1 MRIFSLLTA
10 LLLMSG
16 SVVHADDAG
25 GVSVATSA
33 AAASASGTASAVMPS
48 SALPHNS
55 RAIVLVIGVAAVLV
69 TFQRAFTSP
78 RKSA

>member
-1 MRIFSLLTA
+1 MCIFRTLA
-10 LLLMSG
+10 AMLLLSG
-16 SVVHADDAG
+16 SVVLADDAG
-25 GVSVATSA
+25 GVSVVTSA
-33 AAASASGTASAVMPS
+33 TVGASGTASAVLPA

-69 TFQRAFTSP
+69 TFQRALSAP

>member
-1 MRIFSLLTA
+1 MRIFSTLAAMLF
-10 LLLMSG
+10 LSS
-16 SVVHADDAG
+16 SVVHADDTG
-25 GVSVATSA
+25 GVPVVTSA
-33 AAASASGTASAVMPS
+33 AVGASGTASAVLPT

-69 TFQRAFTSP
+69 TFQRALAAP

>member
-1 MRIFSLLTA
+1 MCIFRTLA
-10 LLLMSG
+10 AMLLLSS
-16 SVVHADDAG
+16 SVVLADDAG

-33 AAASASGTASAVMPS
+33 AAVGASGTASAVLPA

-69 TFQRAFTSP
+69 TFQRALSAP